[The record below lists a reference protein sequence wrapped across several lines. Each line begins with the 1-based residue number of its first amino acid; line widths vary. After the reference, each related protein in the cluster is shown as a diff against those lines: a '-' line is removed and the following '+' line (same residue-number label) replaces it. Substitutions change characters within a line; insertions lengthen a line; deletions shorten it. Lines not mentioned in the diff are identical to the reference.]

1 MKNKLIAKEIEKK
14 LSPATLSVLKKFHQ
28 KDQAIYLVGGAVR
41 NFLLGQPIKDL
52 DFATSATP
60 KEIQTLFP
68 KSFYDNNYGTVK
80 IPHRQGQ
87 IEITTFRQEADYKD
101 YRHPD
106 KIAWG
111 KSIKEDVTR
120 RDFTVNAL
128 ALGIPAGKKDFH
140 LELIDNFSG
149 QEDLKKGLIRAV
161 GDPQERFREDA
172 LRLLR
177 AIRFACQLN
186 FEIEPKTLA
195 AIKKQASLIRNIS
208 GERIRDEI
216 FKIITGDQVE
226 KGFELARKTN
236 LANYLLPELV
246 KGYKMEQKGHHLWGV
261 WKHSL
266 LSAQYCPSRDPIVRL
281 AALIHDIGKPV
292 VIKEINGERTFYN
305 HEVVG
310 ALLARRIGQRLKLAK
325 KDLNKLVILVRYHQF
340 SVSEKQTDKAI
351 KRFIRRVGKENIP
364 DMLAI
369 RTGDRLGSGAKE
381 TSWRTEAFKRRLIE
395 VQKEPFS
402 IKDLKINGHDVMKT
416 LNIPPGPRVGQ
427 ILAAIFEKVEEGQT
441 PNKRKAL
448 LEEIQNQTI

>member
-14 LSPATLSVLKKFHQ
+14 LPPIALSILKKFHQ
-28 KDQAIYLVGGAVR
+28 KNRAIYLVGGAVR
-41 NFLLGQPIKDL
+41 NLLLNQPIKDL
-52 DFATSATP
+52 DFTTSATP
-60 KEIQTLFP
+60 KEIQKLFP

-80 IPHRQGQ
+80 ISHRQGQ
-87 IEITTFRQEADYKD
+87 IEITTFRQEAGYKD

-106 KIAWG
+106 KIVWG
-111 KSIKEDVTR
+111 KSIEEDVTR
-120 RDFTVNAL
+120 RDFTINAL
-128 ALGIPAGKKDFH
+128 ALGKPAKQKDFH

-161 GDPQERFREDA
+161 GNPQERFKEDA

-195 AIKKQASLIRNIS
+195 AIKQQASLIENIS
-208 GERIRDEI
+208 GERIRDEL
-216 FKIITGDQVE
+216 FKILVGNQVE

-236 LANYLLPELV
+236 LINYFLPELM
-246 KGYKMEQKGHHLWGV
+246 KGYKMKQKGHHLWGV

-281 AALIHDIGKPV
+281 AALTHDIGKPV
-292 VIKEINGERTFYN
+292 VVREINGERTFYN

-310 ALLARRIGQRLKLAK
+310 AAIARRIGQRLRLAK
-325 KDLNKLVILVRYHQF
+325 KDLDKLVTLVRYHQF

-351 KRFIRRVGKENIP
+351 KRFIRRVGQENIP
-364 DMLAI
+364 DMIAL

-381 TSWRTEAFKRRLIE
+381 TSWRTEAFKKRLIE
-395 VQKEPFS
+395 VQKKPFS
-402 IKDLKINGHDVMKT
+402 VKDLKINGNDVMKT

-427 ILAAIFEKVEEGQT
+427 ILTAIFEKVEEGKI
-441 PNKRKAL
+441 PNKRKIL
-448 LEEIQNQTI
+448 LEEIQRQTT

>member
-1 MKNKLIAKEIEKK
+1 MENKLIAKKIERE
-14 LSPATLSVLKKFHQ
+14 LPPTALSVLKKFHQ
-28 KDQAIYLVGGAVR
+28 KGEAIYLVGGAVR

-60 KEIQTLFP
+60 KEIQELFP
-68 KSFYDNNYGTVK
+68 KSFYDNDYGTVK

-87 IEITTFRQEADYKD
+87 IEITTFRKEADYKD

-106 KIAWG
+106 KITWG
-111 KSIKEDVTR
+111 KTIEEDVSR
-120 RDFTVNAL
+120 RDFTINAL
-128 ALGIPAGKKDFH
+128 ALGIPAGEKDFQ

-161 GDPQERFREDA
+161 GDPQERFSEDA

-195 AIKKQASLIRNIS
+195 AIKKQAPLIKNIS
-208 GERIRDEI
+208 GERIRDEL
-216 FKIITGDQVE
+216 FKILLSDQVE
-226 KGFELARKTN
+226 KGFELIRTTGLIN
-236 LANYLLPELV
+236 DILPELA
-246 KGYKMEQKGHHLWGV
+246 KGYQLKQKGHHLWEV

-266 LSAQYCPSRDPIVRL
+266 LSAQYCPTLDPIVKL

-292 VIKEINGERTFYN
+292 VVKEINGERTFYN
-305 HEVVG
+305 HDVVG
-310 ALLARRIGQRLKLAK
+310 AAIAYQIGQRLRLSK
-325 KDLNKLVILVRYHQF
+325 KDLDRLVTLVRYHQF

-364 DMLAI
+364 DMLAV

-381 TSWRTEAFKRRLIE
+381 TSWRTEVFKKRLIE

-427 ILAAIFEKVEEGQT
+427 ILAAIFEKVEEGQI
-441 PNKRKAL
+441 PNQREAL
-448 LEEIQNQTI
+448 LKEVQNQTT